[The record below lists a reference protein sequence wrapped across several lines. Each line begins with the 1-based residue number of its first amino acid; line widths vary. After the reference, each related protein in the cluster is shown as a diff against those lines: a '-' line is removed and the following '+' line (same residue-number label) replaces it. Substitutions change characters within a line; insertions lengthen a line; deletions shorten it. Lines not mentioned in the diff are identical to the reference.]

1 MKLYYAPAACS
12 LAPNI
17 AAREA
22 GLDLALEKVDL
33 GAKKTESGR
42 DYLSISPKGA
52 VPALE
57 LDTGDVLTEN
67 AIVLQ
72 YLADKAPQS
81 GLMVANG
88 MARWHFLELV
98 NFIATELHKG
108 FGPLWHPISAEG
120 REAAI
125 ENLSKRF
132 DILDRQLGDQPYFT
146 GETFTIA
153 DAYAYAVLNW
163 TKIHKIDMRRWPRLM
178 AFLDRLRSGQPC
190 GERLLRRDSR
200 KHDQA
205 RVTNL
210 EISFFPDAL
219 RQPTAVPFAPL

>member
-12 LAPNI
+12 LAPHI
-17 AAREA
+17 VAREA

-33 GAKKTESGR
+33 VAKKTASGR
-42 DYLSISPKGA
+42 DYLSINPKGA

-108 FGPLWHPISAEG
+108 FGPLWHHPSAGVYRSDLTSWTASLGISPIS
-120 REAAI
+120 RVRHS
-125 ENLSKRF
+125 LS
-132 DILDRQLGDQPYFT
+132 PT
-146 GETFTIA
+146 P
-153 DAYAYAVLNW
+153 
-163 TKIHKIDMRRWPRLM
+163 MRM
-178 AFLDRLRSGQPC
+178 RS
-190 GERLLRRDSR
+190 
-200 KHDQA
+200 
-205 RVTNL
+205 
-210 EISFFPDAL
+210 
-219 RQPTAVPFAPL
+219 

>member
-1 MKLYYAPAACS
+1 MQVETSVISHVVDDDLRGTASERKEAIMKRYSAPAACS
-12 LAPNI
+12 LAPHI

-22 GLDLALEKVDL
+22 GLDLTLEKVDL

-42 DYLSISPKGA
+42 DYLTVNRKGA

-57 LDTGDVLTEN
+57 IDGGEVLTEN

-81 GLMVANG
+81 GLIISNG
-88 MARWHFLELV
+88 MARWRFLELV

-108 FGPLWHPISAEG
+108 FGPLWDSRTTATG
-120 REAAI
+120 REI
-125 ENLSKRF
+125 VVENLSKRF
-132 DILDRQLGDQPYFT
+132 DILDRQLGDKTYLT

-163 TKIHKIDMRRWPRLM
+163 TKIHKIDMSRWPRLM
-178 AFLDRLRSGQPC
+178 AFLDRVG
-190 GERLLRRDSR
+190 SR
-200 KHDQA
+200 PAVRQA
-205 RVTNL
+205 L
-210 EISFFPDAL
+210 AEEGL
-219 RQPTAVPFAPL
+219 

>member
-12 LAPNI
+12 LAPHI
-17 AAREA
+17 AAREV

-33 GAKKTESGR
+33 GAKKPRAVAITF
-42 DYLSISPKGA
+42 SINPKGA

-67 AIVLQ
+67 AIVLE
-72 YLADKAPQS
+72 YLADKVPQS

-108 FGPLWHPISAEG
+108 FGPLWHPTSAEA

-125 ENLSKRF
+125 DNLSKRF
-132 DILDRQLGDQPYFT
+132 DILDRQLGDQPYLT

-163 TKIHKIDMRRWPRLM
+163 TKIHKIDMRRRPRLV
-178 AFLDRLRSGQPC
+178 AFLGQGCRPA
-190 GERLLRRDSR
+190 SR
-200 KHDQA
+200 A
-205 RVTNL
+205 A
-210 EISFFPDAL
+210 SAC
-219 RQPTAVPFAPL
+219 